1 MINKEII
8 NIIMFQLITILFLL
22 VSTSH
27 ASEQSQEEPKKIVM
41 GAPRTESSFYGRI
54 TTNIYE
60 EAFRRMDIKLI
71 YVSCVPDKCGR
82 YVTDGSL
89 DGELVRTII
98 YETIYP
104 ELIRVTE
111 PAFTINCTA
120 FSNKKIKHL
129 TSWESLRG
137 KNYKIAYIGGYYS
150 IGKKLENLID
160 KSNIILVN
168 HWIEGLGKISNNEA
182 DIYIGAE
189 QTVIE
194 ELKGKKTKIHNVGR
208 LEQLPIYAFFN
219 KKHKLLSIKLSET
232 IKEMKDDGT
241 IRNIISSSGTK

>member
-1 MINKEII
+1 MALSPLAN
-8 NIIMFQLITILFLL
+8 NIVFKLITILFLL

-27 ASEQSQEEPKKIVM
+27 ASGHSLKPPTELVM
-41 GAPRTESSFYGRI
+41 GAPRTESSFYGSI
-54 TTNIYE
+54 LTNIYE
-60 EAFRRMDIKLI
+60 EAFRRMDIKLT
-71 YVSCVPDKCGR
+71 YVSCVPVKCGR

-89 DGELVRTII
+89 DGELGRAIY

-120 FSNKKIKHL
+120 FSNKKIKQL
-129 TSWESLRG
+129 TSWESLKG
-137 KNYKIAYIGGYYS
+137 KDYKIAYIGGYHYL
-150 IGKKLENLID
+150 GKKLENLID

-168 HWIEGLGKISNNEA
+168 HWIEGLDKISNNEA
-182 DIYIGAE
+182 DIYIGVE

-194 ELKGKKTKIHNVGR
+194 ELKGKTTNIHNVGR

-219 KKHKLLSIKLSET
+219 KKHKLLSIKLSEI

>member
-1 MINKEII
+1 
-8 NIIMFQLITILFLL
+8 MFKLITILFLL

-27 ASEQSQEEPKKIVM
+27 ASGHSLKKPTELVM
-41 GAPRTESSFYGRI
+41 GAPRTESSFYGSI
-54 TTNIYE
+54 LTNIYE
-60 EAFRRMDIKLI
+60 EAFRRMDIKLT
-71 YVSCVPDKCGR
+71 YVSCVPAKCGR

-89 DGELVRTII
+89 DGELGRAIY

-111 PAFTINCTA
+111 PAFTINCAA
-120 FSNKKIKHL
+120 FSNKKIKQL
-129 TSWESLRG
+129 TSWESLKG
-137 KNYKIAYIGGYYS
+137 KDYKIAYIGGYHYL
-150 IGKKLENLID
+150 GKKLENLID

-182 DIYIGAE
+182 DIYIGVE

-194 ELKGKKTKIHNVGR
+194 ELKGKKANIHNVGR

-219 KKHKLLSIKLSET
+219 KKHKLLSIKLSEI